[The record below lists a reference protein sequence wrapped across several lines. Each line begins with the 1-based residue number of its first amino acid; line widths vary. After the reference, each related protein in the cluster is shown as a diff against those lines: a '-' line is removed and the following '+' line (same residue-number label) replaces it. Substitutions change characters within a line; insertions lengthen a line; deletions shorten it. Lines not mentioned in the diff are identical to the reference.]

1 MNNQYGGTI
10 KKYFTVDFM
19 IALSYLKKHK
29 KNYRAI
35 KDQQLTIAAKAN
47 IFICIIFCLF
57 WTIYFAFAQM
67 WLIVYMDVFFT
78 LVSIFSLFLIY
89 IRRISA
95 GILLSQIVLLAFPV
109 VFCLIFDVATLD
121 RPRVAHLF
129 LPAGAILGY
138 LNYRRD
144 PSFLQ
149 IVLIILSI
157 VCFIFFS
164 GSSFT
169 LDSAIPLSENIRDHG
184 GWIATCVA
192 TLMICIS
199 IYAMQLEIQ
208 TENTMVQD
216 LRLALAKE
224 QFELFYQP
232 QMNSSEKIIGAEV
245 LLRWHHPVLGY
256 IPTKDFIPAA
266 ETFDLMPEIGEW
278 VLVQGIKVLQD
289 WSEKEATKNLT
300 LSINI
305 SADHFMQPNFE
316 QTVIAMVQKYEVKP
330 AQLILEITE
339 SIALN
344 NCVSVIEKM
353 HFLSKHG
360 IQLSLDDFGTGYSSL
375 SYLQKMPIRQIKI
388 DRSFVQAALDDKRS
402 NKLVTG
408 IIKIGLDLN
417 LQVLVE
423 GIETAEQ
430 FSAFKN
436 NGCTE
441 FQGYLWGCPM
451 PLNDFLKQLPHLN
464 DLN

>member
-1 MNNQYGGTI
+1 M

-19 IALSYLKKHK
+19 IAPSYLKKHK

-35 KDQQLTIAAKAN
+35 QDLQLTIAAKVN
-47 IFICIIFCLF
+47 IFICIIFCFF

-78 LVSIFSLFLIY
+78 LVSIFSLYLIY

-95 GILLSQIVLLAFPV
+95 GILLSQVVLLAFPV

-149 IVLIILSI
+149 IALIILSI
-157 VCFIFFS
+157 ASFIFFS

-232 QMNSSEKIIGAEV
+232 QINASETLIGAEA

-256 IPTKDFIPAA
+256 VPTKDFIPAA
-266 ETFDLMPEIGEW
+266 ETFGLMPEIGEW
-278 VLVQGIKVLQD
+278 VLAQACKVLKD
-289 WSEKEATKNLT
+289 WSKKDETKDLT

-305 SADHFMQPNFE
+305 SADHFMKPNFD
-316 QTVIAMVQKYEVKP
+316 QTVIGLIQQYEINP
-330 AQLILEITE
+330 SRLILEITE
-339 SIALN
+339 NIALN
-344 NCVSVIEKM
+344 NCVSMIEKM
-353 HFLSKHG
+353 HILSKQG

-423 GIETAEQ
+423 GIETTEQ

-451 PLNDFLKQLPHLN
+451 PLNDFLKQVLHFN
-464 DLN
+464 I

>member
-1 MNNQYGGTI
+1 
-10 KKYFTVDFM
+10 M

-157 VCFIFFS
+157 ACFIFFS

-169 LDSAIPLSENIRDHG
+169 LENAIPLSENIRSHG

-289 WSEKEATKNLT
+289 WSEKEATKDLT

-316 QTVIAMVQKYEVKP
+316 QTVIAMVQKYEVNP

-451 PLNDFLKQLPHLN
+451 PLNDFLKQLSHFN
-464 DLN
+464 K

>member
-1 MNNQYGGTI
+1 M
-10 KKYFTVDFM
+10 
-19 IALSYLKKHK
+19 
-29 KNYRAI
+29 
-35 KDQQLTIAAKAN
+35 
-47 IFICIIFCLF
+47 
-57 WTIYFAFAQM
+57 WT
-67 WLIVYMDVFFT
+67 IVYMDIFFT
-78 LVSIFSLFLIY
+78 FISLFSLFLIC

-95 GILLSQIVLLAFPV
+95 GILLSQAVLLVFPV
-109 VFCLIFDVATLD
+109 VFCLLFDVATPD

-144 PSFLQ
+144 PNFLQ
-149 IVLIILSI
+149 IVLIVLSI

-169 LDSAIPLSENIRDHG
+169 LDNAIPLSENIRSHG

-199 IYAMQLEIQ
+199 IYTMQLEIQ
-208 TENTMVQD
+208 IENTMAQD
-216 LRLALAKE
+216 LRLAVAKE

-232 QMNSSEKIIGAEV
+232 QINSSETLIGAEA
-245 LLRWHHPVLGY
+245 LLRWQHPTLGY
-256 IPTKDFIPAA
+256 VATKDFIPAA
-266 ETFDLMPEIGEW
+266 ETFGLMPEIGEW
-278 VLVQGIKVLQD
+278 VLAQGCKVLQD
-289 WSEKEATKNLT
+289 WSKKAETKDLT

-305 SADHFMQPNFE
+305 SADHFMQATFE
-316 QTVIAMVQKYEVKP
+316 QTVIGMVQKYQINP
-330 AQLILEITE
+330 SRLILEITE
-339 SIALN
+339 NIALN
-344 NCVSVIEKM
+344 NCVSLIEKM
-353 HFLSKHG
+353 HFLSKNG

-375 SYLQKMPIRQIKI
+375 SYLQKMPISQIKI

-417 LQVLVE
+417 LRVLVE
-423 GIETAEQ
+423 GIETTEQ

-451 PLNDFLKQLPHLN
+451 PLNDFLKQIAYFKK
-464 DLN
+464 

>member
-1 MNNQYGGTI
+1 MGPM

-19 IALSYLKKHK
+19 IAPSYLKKHK

-35 KDQQLTIAAKAN
+35 QDQQLTIAAKAN
-47 IFICIIFCLF
+47 IFICIIFCFF

-78 LVSIFSLFLIY
+78 LVSIFSLYLIY

-95 GILLSQIVLLAFPV
+95 GILLSQVVLLAFPV

-138 LNYRRD
+138 LNYRRN

-149 IVLIILSI
+149 IALIILSI
-157 VCFIFFS
+157 ASFIFFS

-199 IYAMQLEIQ
+199 IYTMQLEIQ

-232 QMNSSEKIIGAEV
+232 QINASETLIGAEA
-245 LLRWHHPVLGY
+245 LLRWQHPVLGY
-256 IPTKDFIPAA
+256 VPTKDFIPAA
-266 ETFDLMPEIGEW
+266 ETFGLMPEIGEW
-278 VLVQGIKVLQD
+278 VLAQACKVLKD
-289 WSEKEATKNLT
+289 WSKKDETKDLT

-316 QTVIAMVQKYEVKP
+316 QTVIGLIQQYEINP
-330 AQLILEITE
+330 SRLILEITE
-339 SIALN
+339 NIALT
-344 NCVSVIEKM
+344 NCVSMIEKM
-353 HFLSKHG
+353 HILSKQG

-417 LQVLVE
+417 LRVLVE

-451 PLNDFLKQLPHLN
+451 PLKDFLKQVPHLN
-464 DLN
+464 SSD

>member
-1 MNNQYGGTI
+1 M

-157 VCFIFFS
+157 ACFIFFS

-245 LLRWHHPVLGY
+245 LLRWNHPVLGY

-278 VLVQGIKVLQD
+278 VLVQGFKVLQD
-289 WSEKEATKNLT
+289 WSEKEETKDLT

-316 QTVIAMVQKYEVKP
+316 QTVIAMVQKYEVNP

-464 DLN
+464 K

>member
-1 MNNQYGGTI
+1 MNNQYEGTI

-157 VCFIFFS
+157 ACFIFFS

-278 VLVQGIKVLQD
+278 VLVQGVKVLQD
-289 WSEKEATKNLT
+289 WSEKEATKDLT

-316 QTVIAMVQKYEVKP
+316 QTVIAMVQKYEVNP

-344 NCVSVIEKM
+344 NCVIVIEKM

-451 PLNDFLKQLPHLN
+451 PLNDFLKQLSHFN
-464 DLN
+464 K